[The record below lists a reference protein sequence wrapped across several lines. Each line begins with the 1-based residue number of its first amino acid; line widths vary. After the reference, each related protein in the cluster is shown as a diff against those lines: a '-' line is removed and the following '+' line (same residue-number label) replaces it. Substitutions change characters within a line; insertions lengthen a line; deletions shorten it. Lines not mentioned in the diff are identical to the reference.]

1 MTFALF
7 ALVMAAIG
15 IYGVMSYS
23 VSQRRPEIGL
33 RMALGAESSRV
44 RWMVVK
50 QSLVV
55 VTIGILMGLPLA
67 FALGSILA
75 TTLFNVSV
83 TDPLTFVG
91 VPLVLAVV
99 AFVASYVPV
108 LRATRS
114 DPMRELRSE

>member
-1 MTFALF
+1 
-7 ALVMAAIG
+7 
-15 IYGVMSYS
+15 
-23 VSQRRPEIGL
+23 
-33 RMALGAESSRV
+33 
-44 RWMVVK
+44 MVVK
-50 QSLVV
+50 QSLIV
-55 VTIGILMGLPLA
+55 VTIGILLGLPLA
-67 FALGSILA
+67 FGLGSILA

-83 TDPLTFVG
+83 TDPLTFGG

>member
-1 MTFALF
+1 
-7 ALVMAAIG
+7 MAAIG

-33 RMALGAESSRV
+33 RMALGAESSTV

-50 QSLVV
+50 QSLIV
-55 VTIGILMGLPLA
+55 VTIGILLGLPLA